1 MTAMRRYSPLTV
13 IFLLVCWNTF
23 AEAQLTKLSVGY
35 SAISEVDM
43 PAWVAKETKLFE
55 KNGLDVQLIYFTGGT
70 TAVLALV
77 SGEVPI
83 SQVAGPAVVNAA
95 LAGSDVVMI
104 AGGATSADYWLMSG
118 REIKKADQL
127 KGGSVAISNFGAASD
142 FIARYALEKIGLSP
156 AHLGWLFSS
165 ALPCNSRLRGL
176 IPKPNL
182 SQI

>member
-1 MTAMRRYSPLTV
+1 MRRYSPLTV
-13 IFLLVCWNTF
+13 IFLLVCWNTC
-23 AEAQLTKLSVGY
+23 AEAQLTKLRVGY

-118 REIKKADQL
+118 RGSKKPT
-127 KGGSVAISNFGAASD
+127 SSRAA
-142 FIARYALEKIGLSP
+142 P
-156 AHLGWLFSS
+156 
-165 ALPCNSRLRGL
+165 SRLVILAQVRISL
-176 IPKPNL
+176 RATRSRK
-182 SQI
+182 SV

>member
-1 MTAMRRYSPLTV
+1 MRRYSPLTV
-13 IFLLVCWNTF
+13 IFLLVGWNTC
-23 AEAQLTKLSVGY
+23 AEAQLTKLRVGY

-104 AGGATSADYWLMSG
+104 AGARPPRT
-118 REIKKADQL
+118 I
-127 KGGSVAISNFGAASD
+127 GS
-142 FIARYALEKIGLSP
+142 
-156 AHLGWLFSS
+156 
-165 ALPCNSRLRGL
+165 
-176 IPKPNL
+176 
-182 SQI
+182 